1 MSHWAK
7 GQVWGQSRWTQW
19 RAQAWLWRGSPA
31 QPAFCATWP
40 VGRSRNPS
48 PLSPPFSARPLQSPG
63 PATSASSLL
72 RLRGLVTGGAWPR
85 NLSLLPAG
93 GPGLGPPGAAA
104 LTCRHEED
112 AGTQDDVVSSLI
124 ELAGC
129 DAESTHEEQNHT
141 QDREDA
147 RGPHSPWRTQWVG
160 RENAMAV
167 R

>member
-1 MSHWAK
+1 M
-7 GQVWGQSRWTQW
+7 GLRI
-19 RAQAWLWRGSPA
+19 
-31 QPAFCATWP
+31 
-40 VGRSRNPS
+40 
-48 PLSPPFSARPLQSPG
+48 
-63 PATSASSLL
+63 SSGAVLTVPK
-72 RLRGLVTGGAWPR
+72 RGAWTHIYQIYQTLIILCYQTSKSLNDSHLRRLHFGHPPVTRPR

>member
-1 MSHWAK
+1 M
-7 GQVWGQSRWTQW
+7 WGQSRWTQW
-19 RAQAWLWRGSPA
+19 RAQAWLWHRSPA

-40 VGRSRNPS
+40 VGRSRSPS
-48 PLSPPFSARPLQSPG
+48 PLSPPFFVRPLQSPG
-63 PATSASSLL
+63 PPTSASSLL
-72 RLRGLVTGGAWPR
+72 V
-85 NLSLLPAG
+85 SLAS
-93 GPGLGPPGAAA
+93 GPPGAAA

-112 AGTQDDVVSSLI
+112 AGTQNDVVSSLI

-129 DAESTHEEQNHT
+129 DAESAHEEQNHT

>member
-1 MSHWAK
+1 MKAVKSLHVA
-7 GQVWGQSRWTQW
+7 
-19 RAQAWLWRGSPA
+19 P
-31 QPAFCATWP
+31 P
-40 VGRSRNPS
+40 VTR
-48 PLSPPFSARPLQSPG
+48 
-63 PATSASSLL
+63 
-72 RLRGLVTGGAWPR
+72 PR

-147 RGPHSPWRTQWVG
+147 RGPHSPWRTQWIQ
-160 RENAMAV
+160 MAESDLRISNSMSRPV
-167 R
+167 WTRQEAEVFSEMISLSPIGLTHPTPTIQECMARCAHSQLIGGPSP

>member
-1 MSHWAK
+1 MKAVKSLHVA
-7 GQVWGQSRWTQW
+7 
-19 RAQAWLWRGSPA
+19 P
-31 QPAFCATWP
+31 P
-40 VGRSRNPS
+40 VTR
-48 PLSPPFSARPLQSPG
+48 
-63 PATSASSLL
+63 
-72 RLRGLVTGGAWPR
+72 PR

-147 RGPHSPWRTQWVG
+147 RGPHSPWRTQFKWQRVTSGSPTPCPGQCGPG
-160 RENAMAV
+160 R
-167 R
+167 RQRSFLR

>member
-1 MSHWAK
+1 MSHWAE
-7 GQVWGQSRWTQW
+7 GHGVGTIPLDSVEGSGLAM
-19 RAQAWLWRGSPA
+19 AQE
-31 QPAFCATWP
+31 
-40 VGRSRNPS
+40 PS
-48 PLSPPFSARPLQSPG
+48 TACLLCDLACWKVQKSL
-63 PATSASSLL
+63 SSLPSFL
-72 RLRGLVTGGAWPR
+72 CQTPPVTRPA

-93 GPGLGPPGAAA
+93 GPGLRPPGAAA

-112 AGTQDDVVSSLI
+112 AGTQNDVVSSLI

-129 DAESTHEEQNHT
+129 DAESAHEEQNHT